1 MKAIVHQY
9 KKGLEGLEYK
19 ILSELTPNAGEV
31 KVKLKA
37 AGLNH
42 RDLFIINNRKAMDIP
57 LVIGSDGSGIVT
69 EIGEGVSNI
78 SLHTEVIIN
87 PSIGWD
93 SIANV
98 PELPEVLGGPK
109 DGTFAEY
116 VIVPAENVVEKPS
129 YLTWEES
136 GVLSLSAL
144 TAYRALFTK
153 GRLKCGEHILIPGIG
168 GGVATFAMLFAKAIG
183 AKVSVT
189 SRLENKRELAEEYGA
204 DISFNSAENWEE
216 SLQGEK
222 VDLIIDS
229 IGPATFLK
237 YFDVLKP
244 NGRIVNFGASSGDKI
259 ELPLR
264 ALFYNQIDIMG
275 TSMGSREEFN
285 EMIKFIEK
293 HKIKPI
299 IDKVYP
305 LEEAIRALRRMEQG
319 EQFGNIVLHMNF
331 KI

>member
-1 MKAIVHQY
+1 MKAIVHQH

-19 ILSELTPNAGEV
+19 LSPEITPNVGEV
-31 KVKLKA
+31 KVKLRA

-42 RDLFIINNRKAMDIP
+42 RDLFIMNNRKEMELP
-57 LVIGSDGSGIVT
+57 LVLGSDGAGIVI
-69 EIGEGVSNI
+69 ELGEGVSNI

-87 PSIGWD
+87 PSIGWNNTHE
-93 SIANV
+93 I
-98 PELPEVLGGPK
+98 PELPEVLGGPA

-129 YLTWEES
+129 YLMWEES

-153 GRLKCGEHILIPGIG
+153 GRLKPEEHVLIPGIG
-168 GGVATFAMLFAKAIG
+168 GGVATYAMLFAKAIG

-189 SRLENKRELAEEYGA
+189 SRIEDKRKAAEKYGA
-204 DISFNSAENWEE
+204 DFSFNSSGNWDEC
-216 SLQGEK
+216 LHGEK

-237 YFDVLKP
+237 YFDILKP

-275 TSMGSREEFN
+275 TSMGSSEEFN
-285 EMIKFIEK
+285 AMIHFIEE
-293 HKIKPI
+293 HNIKPI

-305 LEEAIRALRRMEQG
+305 LEEAIQALNRMQQG
-319 EQFGNIVLHMNF
+319 EQFGNIALRME
-331 KI
+331 

>member
-9 KKGLEGLEYK
+9 KKGVEGLQYK
-19 ILSELTPNAGEV
+19 FLSETHPNAGEV

-42 RDLFIINNRKAMDIP
+42 RDLFIINNRKEMDLP
-57 LVIGSDGSGIVT
+57 LVIGSDGAGIVT
-69 EIGEGVSNI
+69 EIGEGVSAD
-78 SLHTEVIIN
+78 LLQAEVIIN
-87 PSIGWD
+87 PSIGWEN
-93 SIANV
+93 IAEV

-136 GVLSLSAL
+136 GVLALSAL

-153 GRLKCGEHILIPGIG
+153 GRLKCGEHVLIPGIG
-168 GGVATFAMLFAKAIG
+168 GGVATFAMLFSKAIG

-189 SRLENKRELAEEYGA
+189 SRVENKRKFAETYGA
-204 DISFNSAENWEE
+204 DSSFNSSGNWEE
-216 SLQGEK
+216 SLYGEK

-285 EMIKFIEK
+285 DMIRFIEK
-293 HKIKPI
+293 YKIKPI
-299 IDKVYP
+299 IDKVYS
-305 LEEAIRALRRMEQG
+305 LEEAIQALSRMEQG
-319 EQFGNIVLHMNF
+319 EQFGNIALRME
-331 KI
+331 

>member
-9 KKGLEGLEYK
+9 EKGLEGLEYK
-19 ILSELTPNAGEV
+19 FSPEISPNAGEV
-31 KVKLKA
+31 KIKLKA

-42 RDLFIINNRKAMDIP
+42 RDLFIINNRKEMDLP

-78 SLHTEVIIN
+78 TLHTEVIIN
-87 PSIGWD
+87 PSIGWEH
-93 SIANV
+93 ATEV

-116 VIVPAENVVEKPS
+116 VIVPAKNVVEKPA

-153 GRLKCGEHILIPGIG
+153 GRLKCDEHVLIPGIG

-189 SRLENKRELAEEYGA
+189 SRGENKRELAEKYGA
-204 DISFNSAENWEE
+204 DISFNSTGNWEE
-216 SLQGEK
+216 SLQGET

-293 HKIKPI
+293 YQIKPI
-299 IDKVYP
+299 IDKVYS
-305 LEEAIRALRRMEQG
+305 LEEAIRALSRMEHG
-319 EQFGNIVLHMNF
+319 EQFGNIVLQMN
-331 KI
+331 

>member
-1 MKAIVHQY
+1 MEAIVHHY

-19 ILSELTPNAGEV
+19 FLPEISPNASEV

-42 RDLFIINNRKAMDIP
+42 RDLFIINNRKEMDLP
-57 LVIGSDGSGIVT
+57 LVIGSDGSGMVT

-78 SLHTEVIIN
+78 TLHTEVIIN
-87 PSIGWD
+87 PSIGWEH
-93 SIANV
+93 ATEV

-109 DGTFAEY
+109 GGTFAEY
-116 VIVPAENVVEKPS
+116 VIVPAENVVEKPA

-153 GRLKCGEHILIPGIG
+153 GRLKCGEHVLIPGIG
-168 GGVATFAMLFAKAIG
+168 GGVATFSMLFAKAIG

-189 SRLENKRELAEEYGA
+189 SRVENKMELAEKYGA
-204 DISFNSAENWEE
+204 DISFHSAGNWGE

-293 HKIKPI
+293 HQIKPI
-299 IDKVYP
+299 IDKVYS
-305 LEEAIRALRRMEQG
+305 LEEAISALSRMEIG
-319 EQFGNIVLHMNF
+319 EQFGNIVLQMN
-331 KI
+331 

>member
-9 KKGLEGLEYK
+9 EKGLEGLEYK
-19 ILSELTPNAGEV
+19 FLPEISPNAGEV

-42 RDLFIINNRKAMDIP
+42 RDLFIINNRKEMDQP

-78 SLHTEVIIN
+78 TLHTEVIIN
-87 PSIGWD
+87 PSIGWEH
-93 SIANV
+93 ATKV

-109 DGTFAEY
+109 GGTFAEY
-116 VIVPAENVVEKPS
+116 VIVPVENVVEKPA

-153 GRLKCGEHILIPGIG
+153 GRLKCGEHVLIPGIG

-189 SRLENKRELAEEYGA
+189 SRVENKREHAEKYGA
-204 DISFNSAENWEE
+204 DISFNSTGNWEE

-244 NGRIVNFGASSGDKI
+244 NGRIVNFGASSGDTI

-293 HKIKPI
+293 YQIKPI
-299 IDKVYP
+299 IDKVYS
-305 LEEAIRALRRMEQG
+305 LEEAIRALSRMEHG
-319 EQFGNIVLHMNF
+319 EQFGNIVLQMN
-331 KI
+331 

>member
-9 KKGLEGLEYK
+9 KKGIEGLEYK
-19 ILSELTPNAGEV
+19 FSSETNPNAGEV

-42 RDLFIINNRKAMDIP
+42 RDLFIINNRKEMELP
-57 LVIGSDGSGIVT
+57 LVIGSDGSGIVI
-69 EIGEGVSNI
+69 EIGEGVSNNLLN
-78 SLHTEVIIN
+78 SEVIIN

-93 SIANV
+93 NIAEI

-116 VIVPAENVVEKPS
+116 VIVPAENVVAKPS
-129 YLTWEES
+129 YLTWDEA

-153 GRLKCGEHILIPGIG
+153 GRLKCGEHVLIPGIG
-168 GGVATFAMLFAKAIG
+168 GGVATFSMLFAKAIG
-183 AKVSVT
+183 AKVIVT
-189 SRLENKRELAEEYGA
+189 SRVATKRQLAEKYGA
-204 DISFNSAENWEE
+204 DISFNSSGNWEE
-216 SLQGEK
+216 SLRGEK

-229 IGPATFLK
+229 IGPATFLQ

-293 HKIKPI
+293 YKIKPI
-299 IDKVYP
+299 IDKVYS
-305 LEEAIRALRRMEQG
+305 LEEAIQALSRMEQG
-319 EQFGNIVLHMNF
+319 EQFGNIALRME
-331 KI
+331 

>member
-9 KKGLEGLEYK
+9 KKGVEGLEYK
-19 ILSELTPNAGEV
+19 LSSETNPNAGEV

-42 RDLFIINNRKAMDIP
+42 RDLFIINNRKEMDLP
-57 LVIGSDGSGIVT
+57 LVIGSDGAGIVT
-69 EIGEGVSNI
+69 EIGEGVSAD
-78 SLHTEVIIN
+78 LLQTEVIIN

-93 SIANV
+93 NIAEV

-109 DGTFAEY
+109 DGTFVEY
-116 VIVPAENVVEKPS
+116 VIVPAENVVGKPS
-129 YLTWEES
+129 YLTWKES

-153 GRLKCGEHILIPGIG
+153 GRLKRGEHVLIPGIG

-189 SRLENKRELAEEYGA
+189 SRVENKRKFAEAYGA
-204 DISFNSAENWEE
+204 DFSFNSSGNWEE
-216 SLQGEK
+216 SLCERK

-244 NGRIVNFGASSGDKI
+244 NGRIVNFGASSGDK
-259 ELPLR
+259 
-264 ALFYNQIDIMG
+264 N
-275 TSMGSREEFN
+275 
-285 EMIKFIEK
+285 
-293 HKIKPI
+293 
-299 IDKVYP
+299 
-305 LEEAIRALRRMEQG
+305 
-319 EQFGNIVLHMNF
+319 
-331 KI
+331 

>member
-9 KKGLEGLEYK
+9 KKGVEGLEYK
-19 ILSELTPNAGEV
+19 FSSETNPNAGEV

-42 RDLFIINNRKAMDIP
+42 RDLFIINNRKEMELP

-69 EIGEGVSNI
+69 EIGEGVSNNLLN
-78 SLHTEVIIN
+78 SEVIIN
-87 PSIGWD
+87 PSIGWEN
-93 SIANV
+93 IAEV
-98 PELPEVLGGPK
+98 PDLPEVLGGPK
-109 DGTFAEY
+109 NGTFAEY
-116 VIVPAENVVEKPS
+116 VIVSAENVVAKPS

-153 GRLKCGEHILIPGIG
+153 GRLKCGKHVLIPGIG

-189 SRLENKRELAEEYGA
+189 SRVESKRKFAETYGA
-204 DISFNSAENWEE
+204 DFSFNSSGNWEE
-216 SLQGEK
+216 SLRGEK

-229 IGPATFLK
+229 IGPATFLQ

-285 EMIKFIEK
+285 EMITFIEK
-293 HKIKPI
+293 YKIKPI
-299 IDKVYP
+299 IDKVYS
-305 LEEAIRALRRMEQG
+305 LKEAIQALSRMEQS
-319 EQFGNIVLHMNF
+319 EQFGNIALRME
-331 KI
+331 

>member
-9 KKGLEGLEYK
+9 EKGLEGLEYK
-19 ILSELTPNAGEV
+19 FLPEISPNAGEV

-42 RDLFIINNRKAMDIP
+42 RDLFIINNRKEMDLP
-57 LVIGSDGSGIVT
+57 LVIGSDGSGMVI
-69 EIGEGVSNI
+69 EMGEGVSNI
-78 SLHTEVIIN
+78 TLHTEVIIN
-87 PSIGWD
+87 PSIGWEH
-93 SIANV
+93 ATEV

-116 VIVPAENVVEKPS
+116 VIVPAENVVQKPA

-153 GRLKCGEHILIPGIG
+153 GRLKCGEHVLIPGIG

-189 SRLENKRELAEEYGA
+189 SRVENKRELAEKYGA
-204 DISFNSAENWEE
+204 DISFNSTGNWEE
-216 SLQGEK
+216 SLQGKK

-293 HKIKPI
+293 YQIKPI
-299 IDKVYP
+299 IDKVYS
-305 LEEAIRALRRMEQG
+305 LEEAISALSRMEHG
-319 EQFGNIVLHMNF
+319 EQFGNIVLQMN
-331 KI
+331 

>member
-9 KKGLEGLEYK
+9 KKGVEGLVYK
-19 ILSELTPNAGEV
+19 LSSEINPNAGEV

-42 RDLFIINNRKAMDIP
+42 RDLFIINNRKEMDLP
-57 LVIGSDGSGIVT
+57 LVIGSDGAGIVT
-69 EIGEGVSNI
+69 EIGEGVSAD
-78 SLHTEVIIN
+78 LLQTEVIIN

-93 SIANV
+93 NIAEV

-116 VIVPAENVVEKPS
+116 VIVPAENVVGKPS

-153 GRLKCGEHILIPGIG
+153 GRLKRGEHVLIPGIG

-189 SRLENKRELAEEYGA
+189 SRVENKRKFAEAYGT
-204 DISFNSAENWEE
+204 DFSFNSSGNWEE
-216 SLQGEK
+216 SLCGGK

-275 TSMGSREEFN
+275 TSMGSSEEFN

-293 HKIKPI
+293 YKIKPI
-299 IDKVYP
+299 MDKVYS
-305 LEEAIRALRRMEQG
+305 LEEAIQALRRMEQG
-319 EQFGNIVLHMNF
+319 EQFGNIALRME
-331 KI
+331 

>member
-9 KKGLEGLEYK
+9 KKGIKGLEYK
-19 ILSELTPNAGEV
+19 FSSETNPNAGEV
-31 KVKLKA
+31 KVKLKT

-42 RDLFIINNRKAMDIP
+42 RDLFIINNRKEMELP

-69 EIGEGVSNI
+69 EIGEGVSNNLLN
-78 SLHTEVIIN
+78 SEVIIN
-87 PSIGWD
+87 PSIGWEN
-93 SIANV
+93 IAEV
-98 PELPEVLGGPK
+98 PDLPEVLGGPR

-116 VIVPAENVVEKPS
+116 VIVPAENVVAKPS
-129 YLTWEES
+129 YLTWDEA

-153 GRLKCGEHILIPGIG
+153 GRLKCGEHVLIPGIG
-168 GGVATFAMLFAKAIG
+168 GGVATFAMLFAKTIG

-189 SRLENKRELAEEYGA
+189 SRVENKRKLAETYGA
-204 DISFNSAENWEE
+204 DFSFNSSGNWEE
-216 SLQGEK
+216 SLRGEK

-229 IGPATFLK
+229 IGPATFLQ

-285 EMIKFIEK
+285 EMVKFIEK

-299 IDKVYP
+299 IDKVYS
-305 LEEAIRALRRMEQG
+305 LEEAIQALSRMEQG
-319 EQFGNIVLHMNF
+319 EQFGNIALRME
-331 KI
+331 

>member
-1 MKAIVHQY
+1 
-9 KKGLEGLEYK
+9 
-19 ILSELTPNAGEV
+19 
-31 KVKLKA
+31 
-37 AGLNH
+37 
-42 RDLFIINNRKAMDIP
+42 
-57 LVIGSDGSGIVT
+57 
-69 EIGEGVSNI
+69 
-78 SLHTEVIIN
+78 
-87 PSIGWD
+87 
-93 SIANV
+93 
-98 PELPEVLGGPK
+98 VLGGPK
-109 DGTFAEY
+109 DGTFTEY
-116 VIVPAENVVEKPS
+116 VIVPAENIVRKPS

-153 GRLKCGEHILIPGIG
+153 GRLKCGEHVLIPGIG

-189 SRLENKRELAEEYGA
+189 SRVENKRELAEKYGA
-204 DISFNSAENWEE
+204 DISFNSTGNWEE

-293 HKIKPI
+293 HQIKPI
-299 IDKVYP
+299 IDKVYS
-305 LEEAIRALRRMEQG
+305 LEEAISALSRMDLG
-319 EQFGNIVLHMNF
+319 EQFGNIVLQMN
-331 KI
+331 

>member
-1 MKAIVHQY
+1 MKAIIHQY
-9 KKGLEGLEYK
+9 KKGLEGVEYK

-42 RDLFIINNRKAMDIP
+42 RDLFIINNRKEMDIP

-153 GRLKCGEHILIPGIG
+153 GRLKCGEHVLIPGIG

>member
-9 KKGLEGLEYK
+9 KKGVEGLEYK
-19 ILSELTPNAGEV
+19 LSSETNPNAGEV

-42 RDLFIINNRKAMDIP
+42 RDLFIINNRKEMDLP
-57 LVIGSDGSGIVT
+57 LVIGSDGAGIVT
-69 EIGEGVSNI
+69 EIGEGVSAD
-78 SLHTEVIIN
+78 LLQTEVIIN

-93 SIANV
+93 NIAEV

-116 VIVPAENVVEKPS
+116 VIVPAENVVGKPS

-153 GRLKCGEHILIPGIG
+153 GRLKRGEHVLIPGIG

-189 SRLENKRELAEEYGA
+189 SRVENKRKFAETYGA
-204 DISFNSAENWEE
+204 DFSFNSSGNWEE
-216 SLQGEK
+216 SLCERK

-229 IGPATFLK
+229 IGPATFIK
-237 YFDVLKP
+237 YFDVLNP

-275 TSMGSREEFN
+275 TSMGSSEEFN

-293 HKIKPI
+293 YKIKPI
-299 IDKVYP
+299 MDKVYS
-305 LEEAIRALRRMEQG
+305 LEEAIQALRRMEQG
-319 EQFGNIVLHMNF
+319 EQFGNIALRME
-331 KI
+331 

>member
-9 KKGLEGLEYK
+9 EKGLEGLEYK
-19 ILSELTPNAGEV
+19 FSPEISPNAGEV
-31 KVKLKA
+31 KIKLKA

-42 RDLFIINNRKAMDIP
+42 RDLFIINNRKEMDLP

-78 SLHTEVIIN
+78 TLHTEVIIN
-87 PSIGWD
+87 PSIGWEH
-93 SIANV
+93 ATEV

-153 GRLKCGEHILIPGIG
+153 GRLKCGEHVLIPGIG
-168 GGVATFAMLFAKAIG
+168 GGVATFAMLFTKAIG

-189 SRLENKRELAEEYGA
+189 SRVENKRELAEKYGA
-204 DISFNSAENWEE
+204 DISF
-216 SLQGEK
+216 
-222 VDLIIDS
+222 
-229 IGPATFLK
+229 
-237 YFDVLKP
+237 
-244 NGRIVNFGASSGDKI
+244 
-259 ELPLR
+259 
-264 ALFYNQIDIMG
+264 
-275 TSMGSREEFN
+275 
-285 EMIKFIEK
+285 
-293 HKIKPI
+293 
-299 IDKVYP
+299 
-305 LEEAIRALRRMEQG
+305 
-319 EQFGNIVLHMNF
+319 
-331 KI
+331 

>member
-9 KKGLEGLEYK
+9 KKGVEGLEYK
-19 ILSELTPNAGEV
+19 LSSETNPNAREV

-42 RDLFIINNRKAMDIP
+42 RDLFIINNRKEIDLP

-69 EIGEGVSNI
+69 EIGEGVSNK
-78 SLHTEVIIN
+78 LLNNEVIIN

-93 SIANV
+93 YIAEI
-98 PELPEVLGGPK
+98 PELPEVLGGPR

-116 VIVPAENVVEKPS
+116 VIVPAENVVAKPS

-153 GRLKCGEHILIPGIG
+153 GRLKRGEHVLIPGIG

-189 SRLENKRELAEEYGA
+189 SRGEHKRKLAETYGA
-204 DISFNSAENWEE
+204 DFSFNSSGNWEE
-216 SLQGEK
+216 SLCGEK

-237 YFDVLKP
+237 YFDVLKQ

-285 EMIKFIEK
+285 EMIRFIEK
-293 HKIKPI
+293 YKIKPI
-299 IDKVYP
+299 MDKVYS
-305 LEEAIRALRRMEQG
+305 LEEAIQALSRMEQG
-319 EQFGNIVLHMNF
+319 EQFGNIALRME
-331 KI
+331 

>member
-9 KKGLEGLEYK
+9 KKGVEGLEYK
-19 ILSELTPNAGEV
+19 FSSETNPNAGEV

-42 RDLFIINNRKAMDIP
+42 RDLFIINNRKEMDLP

-69 EIGEGVSNI
+69 EIGEGVSNNLLN
-78 SLHTEVIIN
+78 SEVIIN
-87 PSIGWD
+87 PSIGWEN
-93 SIANV
+93 IAEV
-98 PELPEVLGGPK
+98 PDLPEVLGGPK
-109 DGTFAEY
+109 NGTFAEY
-116 VIVPAENVVEKPS
+116 VIVPAENVVAKPS

-153 GRLKCGEHILIPGIG
+153 GRLKCGEHVLIPGIG

-189 SRLENKRELAEEYGA
+189 SRVESKRKFAETYGA
-204 DISFNSAENWEE
+204 DFSFNSSGNWEE
-216 SLQGEK
+216 SLRGEK

-229 IGPATFLK
+229 IGPATFLQ

-293 HKIKPI
+293 YKIKPI
-299 IDKVYP
+299 IDKVYS
-305 LEEAIRALRRMEQG
+305 LKEAIQALSRMEQS
-319 EQFGNIVLHMNF
+319 EQFGNIALRME
-331 KI
+331 

>member
-9 KKGLEGLEYK
+9 KKGVEGLEYRLSSK
-19 ILSELTPNAGEV
+19 INPNAGEV

-42 RDLFIINNRKAMDIP
+42 RDLFIINNRKELDLP

-69 EIGEGVSNI
+69 EIGAGVSNH
-78 SLHTEVIIN
+78 LLNNEVIIN

-93 SIANV
+93 NIAKV

-116 VIVPAENVVEKPS
+116 VIVPAENVVAKPS
-129 YLTWEES
+129 YLSWEES

-153 GRLKCGEHILIPGIG
+153 GKLKCDEHVLIPGIG

-189 SRLENKRELAEEYGA
+189 SRVENKRKFAETYGA
-204 DISFNSAENWEE
+204 DFSFNSSGNWEE
-216 SLQGEK
+216 SLRGEK

-229 IGPATFLK
+229 IGAATFLK

-244 NGRIVNFGASSGDKI
+244 NGRIVNFGASSGDKV

-275 TSMGSREEFN
+275 TSMGSREEFD
-285 EMIKFIEK
+285 EMITFID
-293 HKIKPI
+293 KIKPI
-299 IDKVYP
+299 MDKVYS
-305 LEEAIRALRRMEQG
+305 LEEATQALKRMEQG
-319 EQFGNIVLHMNF
+319 EQFGNIALRME
-331 KI
+331 

>member
-9 KKGLEGLEYK
+9 KKGAEGLEYK
-19 ILSELTPNAGEV
+19 FSSETNPNAGEV
-31 KVKLKA
+31 KIKLKA

-42 RDLFIINNRKAMDIP
+42 RDLFIINNRKEMDLP

-69 EIGEGVSNI
+69 EVGEGI
-78 SLHTEVIIN
+78 SKKLLNNEVIIN
-87 PSIGWD
+87 PSIGWEN
-93 SIANV
+93 IAEV
-98 PELPEVLGGPK
+98 PELPEVLGGPR

-116 VIVPAENVVEKPS
+116 VIVPAENVVAKPS

-144 TAYRALFTK
+144 TAFRALFTK
-153 GRLKCGEHILIPGIG
+153 GRLKCGEHVLIPGIG

-189 SRLENKRELAEEYGA
+189 SRIENKRKFAEKYGA
-204 DISFNSAENWEE
+204 DFSFNSSGNWEE
-216 SLQGEK
+216 ILQGEK

-229 IGPATFLK
+229 IGPATFLN

-293 HKIKPI
+293 YKIKPI
-299 IDKVYP
+299 MDKVYS
-305 LEEAIRALRRMEQG
+305 LEEAVQALSRMEQG
-319 EQFGNIVLHMNF
+319 EQFGNIALR
-331 KI
+331 IE

>member
-9 KKGLEGLEYK
+9 KKGVEGLEYK
-19 ILSELTPNAGEV
+19 LSSETNPNAGEV

-42 RDLFIINNRKAMDIP
+42 RDLFIINNRKEMDLP
-57 LVIGSDGSGIVT
+57 LVIGSDGAGIVT
-69 EIGEGVSNI
+69 EIGEGVSAD
-78 SLHTEVIIN
+78 LLQTEVIIN

-93 SIANV
+93 NIAEV

-116 VIVPAENVVEKPS
+116 VIVPAENVVGKPS
-129 YLTWEES
+129 YLTWKES

-153 GRLKCGEHILIPGIG
+153 GRLKRGEHVLIPGIG

-189 SRLENKRELAEEYGA
+189 SRVENKRKFAEAYGA
-204 DISFNSAENWEE
+204 DFSFNSSGNWEE
-216 SLQGEK
+216 SLCERK

-275 TSMGSREEFN
+275 TSMGSSEEFN

-293 HKIKPI
+293 YKIKPI
-299 IDKVYP
+299 MDKVYS
-305 LEEAIRALRRMEQG
+305 LEEAIQALRRMEQG
-319 EQFGNIVLHMNF
+319 EQFGNIALRME
-331 KI
+331 

>member
-9 KKGLEGLEYK
+9 KKGVEGLEYK
-19 ILSELTPNAGEV
+19 FSSETNPNAGEV

-42 RDLFIINNRKAMDIP
+42 RDLFIINNRKEMELP

-69 EIGEGVSNI
+69 EIGEGVSNNLLN
-78 SLHTEVIIN
+78 SEVIIN
-87 PSIGWD
+87 PSIGWEN
-93 SIANV
+93 IAEV
-98 PELPEVLGGPK
+98 PDLPEVLGGPK
-109 DGTFAEY
+109 NGTFAEY
-116 VIVPAENVVEKPS
+116 VIVPAENVVAKPS

-153 GRLKCGEHILIPGIG
+153 GRLKCGEHVLIPGIG

-189 SRLENKRELAEEYGA
+189 SRVESKRKFAETYGA
-204 DISFNSAENWEE
+204 DFSFNSSGNWEE
-216 SLQGEK
+216 SLRGEK

-229 IGPATFLK
+229 IGPVTFLQ

-275 TSMGSREEFN
+275 TSMGSREEFY

-293 HKIKPI
+293 YKIKPI
-299 IDKVYP
+299 IDKVYS
-305 LEEAIRALRRMEQG
+305 LKEAIQALSRMEQS
-319 EQFGNIVLHMNF
+319 EQFGNIALRME
-331 KI
+331 

>member
-9 KKGLEGLEYK
+9 KKGVEGLEYK
-19 ILSELTPNAGEV
+19 FSSETNPNAGEV

-42 RDLFIINNRKAMDIP
+42 RDLFIINNRKEMELP

-69 EIGEGVSNI
+69 EIGEVVSNNLLN
-78 SLHTEVIIN
+78 SEVIIN
-87 PSIGWD
+87 PSIGWEN
-93 SIANV
+93 IAEV
-98 PELPEVLGGPK
+98 PDLPEVLGGPK
-109 DGTFAEY
+109 NGTFAEY
-116 VIVPAENVVEKPS
+116 VIVPAENVVAKPS

-153 GRLKCGEHILIPGIG
+153 GRLKCGEHVLIPGIG

-189 SRLENKRELAEEYGA
+189 SRVESKRKFAETYGA
-204 DISFNSAENWEE
+204 DFSFNSSGNWEE
-216 SLQGEK
+216 SLRGEK

-229 IGPATFLK
+229 IGPVTFLQ

-293 HKIKPI
+293 YKIKPI
-299 IDKVYP
+299 IDKVYS
-305 LEEAIRALRRMEQG
+305 LKEAIQALSRMEQS
-319 EQFGNIVLHMNF
+319 EQFGNIALRME
-331 KI
+331 

>member
-9 KKGLEGLEYK
+9 KKGVEGLEYK
-19 ILSELTPNAGEV
+19 FSSETNPNAGEV

-42 RDLFIINNRKAMDIP
+42 RDLFIINNRKEMELP

-69 EIGEGVSNI
+69 EIGEGVSNNLLN
-78 SLHTEVIIN
+78 SEVIIN
-87 PSIGWD
+87 PSIGWEN
-93 SIANV
+93 IAEV
-98 PELPEVLGGPK
+98 PDLPEVLGGPK
-109 DGTFAEY
+109 NGTFAEY
-116 VIVPAENVVEKPS
+116 VIVPAENVVAKPS

-153 GRLKCGEHILIPGIG
+153 GRLKCGEHVLIPGIG

-189 SRLENKRELAEEYGA
+189 SRVESKRKFAETYGA
-204 DISFNSAENWEE
+204 DFSFNSSGNWEE
-216 SLQGEK
+216 SLRGEK

-229 IGPATFLK
+229 IGPATFLQ

-293 HKIKPI
+293 YKIKPI
-299 IDKVYP
+299 IDKVYS
-305 LEEAIRALRRMEQG
+305 LKEAIQALSRMEQS
-319 EQFGNIVLHMNF
+319 EQFGNIALRME
-331 KI
+331 

>member
-1 MKAIVHQY
+1 MKAIVHQH
-9 KKGLEGLEYK
+9 KRGIEGLNY
-19 ILSELTPNAGEV
+19 IGVQNITPSYGEV
-31 KVKLKA
+31 KVKLQS

-42 RDLFIINNRKAMDIP
+42 RDLFIMNNRKEMELPLIP
-57 LVIGSDGSGIVT
+57 GSDGAGVVV
-69 EIGEGVSNI
+69 EIGEGVS
-78 SLHTEVIIN
+78 SVALQTEVIIN

-93 SIANV
+93 NIHEIPV
-98 PELPEVLGGPK
+98 LPQVLGGPT

-116 VIVPAENVVEKPS
+116 VIVPAENVVSKPS
-129 YLTWEES
+129 YLSWEEA

-153 GRLKCGEHILIPGIG
+153 GRLKSGEHVLIPGIG
-168 GGVATFAMLFAKAIG
+168 GGVATYAMLFAKAIG

-189 SRLENKRELAEEYGA
+189 SRIDEKRVAAEKYGA
-204 DISFNSAENWEE
+204 DISFDSNGNWEE
-216 SLQGEK
+216 SLKGEK

-229 IGPATFLK
+229 IGPATFMK

-285 EMIKFIEK
+285 EMIHFIEE
-293 HKIKPI
+293 HTIKPI

-305 LEEAIRALRRMEQG
+305 LEAVIQALIRMKQG
-319 EQFGNIVLHMNF
+319 EQFGNIAICME
-331 KI
+331 

>member
-9 KKGLEGLEYK
+9 EKGLEGLEYK
-19 ILSELTPNAGEV
+19 FSPEISPNAGEV
-31 KVKLKA
+31 KIKLKA

-42 RDLFIINNRKAMDIP
+42 RDLFIINNRKEMDLP

-78 SLHTEVIIN
+78 TLHTEVIIN
-87 PSIGWD
+87 PSIGWEH
-93 SIANV
+93 ATEV

-116 VIVPAENVVEKPS
+116 IIVPAKNVVEKPA

-153 GRLKCGEHILIPGIG
+153 GRLKCGEHVLIPGIG

-189 SRLENKRELAEEYGA
+189 SRVENKREHAEKYGA
-204 DISFNSAENWEE
+204 DISFNSTENWEE

-244 NGRIVNFGASSGDKI
+244 NGRIVNFGASSGDTI

-293 HKIKPI
+293 YQIKPI
-299 IDKVYP
+299 IDKVYS
-305 LEEAIRALRRMEQG
+305 LEEAIRALSRMEHG
-319 EQFGNIVLHMNF
+319 EQFGNIVLQMN
-331 KI
+331 